1 MGVYR
6 VYGQITFDVDCEI
19 EANSEAEA
27 KELMMTK
34 LMDYYKVDEIP
45 SVNIIYLIDD
55 NGERHGV
62 GYDWFKCFSL
72 AKPFERK
79 LKFT

>member
-1 MGVYR
+1 MKMVNVGDWLLCKKDLWAGYSKDFTV
-6 VYGQITFDVDCEI
+6 
-19 EANSEAEA
+19 N
-27 KELMMTK
+27 K
-34 LMDYYKVDEIP
+34 YYKVDEIP

-55 NGERHGV
+55 NDERHGV

>member
-1 MGVYR
+1 MKMVKVGDWLLCKKDLWSGYSNDFTV
-6 VYGQITFDVDCEI
+6 
-19 EANSEAEA
+19 NN
-27 KELMMTK
+27 
-34 LMDYYKVDEIP
+34 YYKVDEIP